1 MENPTLD
8 TAAMNIKALQLQ
20 APVQTPLRNR
30 RVSKGRQIQLYV
42 YCEEV
47 FNVEVRIV
55 VTLGGKKGL

>member
-1 MENPTLD
+1 
-8 TAAMNIKALQLQ
+8 MNIKALQLQ